1 LNVIF
6 ASIGFAGLILA
17 FAMIMVSYH
26 KPWFWLVLATSM
38 EGFAAEAWSKN
49 LDAIT
54 VIVDG
59 LFAGICCFMFFRA
72 RMKTKASGTHR
83 RVVHD
88 DDTVQVSIKE
98 ILDFPKQR
106 KGDNDAR

>member
-1 LNVIF
+1 MSTLF

-17 FAMIMVSYH
+17 MAMIMFSYH
-26 KPWFWLVLATSM
+26 RPWFWLVLATAM
-38 EGFAAEAWSKN
+38 EGFAAEGWSKN

-59 LFAGICCFMFFRA
+59 MFAGVCYFMFWRA
-72 RMKTKASGTHR
+72 RMKAKASGTHR
-83 RVVHD
+83 KVVHD
-88 DDTVQVSIKE
+88 DDTVQVSIRE

-106 KGDNDAR
+106 KGDDDAR